1 MTADASPRRPGQ
13 PGAQPVQRELC
24 ASDAARARARTHIVA
39 STAVLASAALA
50 GAVLTTT
57 SALPSPAPAAAAAAL
72 GVLVVSSV
80 WSLHAGLKAER
91 AAGAARVELER
102 LQSLLQAATLRR
114 QVPQR
119 HPFRGSSESI
129 EEPVDARTR
138 PPLGGSRALVA
149 IAAAAAVA
157 VLLVG
162 VITLLP
168 GGGSTIERR
177 WTFTEEIGDLS
188 ALGLTAPI
196 EEAGAWELSSHE
208 HATGGRALSNRAGS
222 GAVPAI
228 LVAPSLRAE
237 DVRVTTRCRASADVA
252 RACGV
257 VFRYRDPSSYYVAR
271 VDNDEQAIVLARVS
285 RGEEQVLGL
294 VRFDHAAAGWH
305 ELVVEAEDRALRVDW
320 NGTRVINHQDDAP
333 KTAGAVGLW
342 VPAAGAA
349 HFDELSVRTLGVAS
363 EDDALIPLV
372 VRPRAS

>member
-168 GGGSTIERR
+168 GGGSTIDRR
-177 WTFTEEIGDLS
+177 STFTEEIADLS
-188 ALGLTAPI
+188 ALGLGAPI
-196 EEAGAWELSSHE
+196 GSSRRVGCSRTSTRLV
-208 HATGGRALSNRAGS
+208 AARSRTALAS
-222 GAVPAI
+222 GEVPAI

-333 KTAGAVGLW
+333 KTAGAG
-342 VPAAGAA
+342 
-349 HFDELSVRTLGVAS
+349 TLGARRRGR
-363 EDDALIPLV
+363 ALRRA
-372 VRPRAS
+372 VRPHPRRGFGR